1 MNPMS
6 PGPESISA
14 VPRPRRAA
22 PIVVGVD
29 DSEASLAALRWA
41 ADEAAAHQ
49 APLIAVHVLDPRC
62 RGFAPY
68 AQPGSDDADELGES
82 AMPDDTATVKKM
94 IADSG
99 VKPTMDVFEV
109 GVPSQVLVRCA
120 IGARMLVL
128 GHADHHRQHDGEPY
142 QHVPV
147 LGSIARACMARA
159 TCPVVVTPIPE
170 RRAASRAAEPEPRP
184 KRVEVAQ
191 SAPLVGRRAIYPKRQ
206 PVPIEHGYAVPARK
220 DVNR

>member
-1 MNPMS
+1 MS
-6 PGPESISA
+6 PGPESIRA
-14 VPRPRRAA
+14 VPRPRRVA
-22 PIVVGVD
+22 PIVVGLD

-68 AQPGSDDADELGES
+68 ALPGSKEADEQGQS
-82 AMPDDTATVKKM
+82 AMSDDTTAVKKM
-94 IADSG
+94 IAASG
-99 VKPTMDVFEV
+99 VNPALDVFEV

-128 GHADHHRQHDGEPY
+128 GHADHHRDRDGETFRRG
-142 QHVPV
+142 PV
-147 LGSIARACMARA
+147 LGSIARACVARA
-159 TCPVVVTPIPE
+159 TCPVVVIPIPE
-170 RRAASRAAEPEPRP
+170 RRAASQGAEPEP

-191 SAPLVGRRAIYPKRQ
+191 SAPLIGRRTIYPKRQ
-206 PVPIEHGYAVPARK
+206 PVPIAHGSAAPARK